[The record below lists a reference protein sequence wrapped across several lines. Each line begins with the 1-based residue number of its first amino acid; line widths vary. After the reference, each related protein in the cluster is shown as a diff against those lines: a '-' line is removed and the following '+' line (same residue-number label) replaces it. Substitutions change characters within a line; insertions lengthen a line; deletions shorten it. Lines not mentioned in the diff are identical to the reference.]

1 MHDPYLSRI
10 TNVNNYPEFAQT
22 EERFYASEGIK
33 RTEAWTDRYKLWDLR
48 KLSIKQKQAQGRITS
63 VDNYFGFPILSDV
76 IRLVKKFNKEKKS
89 SNFKKDH
96 KAGILIEAKD
106 GDMYRKIYGE
116 KKSIGK
122 KILEV
127 LKQEG
132 VDTWQSGI
140 NN

>member
-1 MHDPYLSRI
+1 M
-10 TNVNNYPEFAQT
+10 
-22 EERFYASEGIK
+22 
-33 RTEAWTDRYKLWDLR
+33 
-48 KLSIKQKQAQGRITS
+48 
-63 VDNYFGFPILSDV
+63 
-76 IRLVKKFNKEKKS
+76 VKKFNKEKKPN
-89 SNFKKDH
+89 NFKINH

-132 VDTWQSGI
+132 VDTWQGGI